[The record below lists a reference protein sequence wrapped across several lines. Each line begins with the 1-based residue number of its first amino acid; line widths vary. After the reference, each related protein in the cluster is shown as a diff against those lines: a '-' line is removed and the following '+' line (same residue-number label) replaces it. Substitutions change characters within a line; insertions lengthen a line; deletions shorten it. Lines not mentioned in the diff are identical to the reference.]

1 MNPKGPI
8 LLTGAAGALGKYLR
22 PRLLERYTRL
32 RISDKSKMDPLA
44 PGEEAMVCDLSD
56 MNAVDKIVKGS
67 GAILH
72 FGAFSVESDWQTI
85 LHSNII
91 GTYNVYE
98 AARRHG
104 VKRIIFASTN
114 HVIGFHPSYKT
125 LDLNAAHRP
134 DTYYGVSKA
143 FGEDL
148 GSLYVD
154 KYNLEVAC
162 LRIGSALPEPKD
174 IRHLSTWL
182 SYPDLYRLVQACL
195 DAPVLGFT
203 VLYGMSNNDRK
214 WWDNSLCANVHY
226 QPQDNAEKYA
236 GPILAE
242 GDKRDENDPGR
253 RFVGGPFPADG
264 YVPR

>member
-22 PRLLERYTRL
+22 PRLLERYKRL
-32 RISDKSKMDPLA
+32 RISDKVKMDPVA

-72 FGAFSVESDWQTI
+72 FGAFSVESSWETI
-85 LHSNII
+85 LHSNIV

-114 HVIGFHPSYKT
+114 HVVGFHPSYKT
-125 LDLNAAHRP
+125 IGLTAAHRP

-182 SYPDLYRLVQACL
+182 SYPDLYRMVQACL

-203 VLYGMSNNDRK
+203 VLYGMSDNDRK
-214 WWDNSLCANVHY
+214 WWDNSLCTNVHY
-226 QPQDNAEKYA
+226 RPQDNAEDYA

-253 RFVGGPFPADG
+253 RLTGGPFPADG